1 MTSTCLPISSYDLD
15 LNQSLL
21 CGQVFRWKKIGKSF
35 IGIDGSNF
43 AKISLGEERVIGIE
57 DTNAALSNWERFFH
71 LELKTEEVW
80 NQFNSAD
87 PSFSRDFS
95 HLSALRLLRPSN
107 PIEVLFCFLCTS
119 NNHLSRI
126 QKMVDTLAN
135 LGQTAAEIDGHK
147 VKNFPSLDRLSKVS
161 EAEFRNCGFGYRGAT
176 IPNVVAQLQDRGDD
190 WLTSLKEADYK
201 EAHFELIKL
210 SGVGPKLADCIC
222 LYGLHFDSAVPV
234 DTHLH
239 QAVARRYLPTSPKK
253 AMTKNF
259 YNEIGDLIRERFG
272 ELAGWAQL
280 ILYYDNLLKH
290 RRGSIQ

>member
-1 MTSTCLPISSYDLD
+1 MTPACLSTSSNDLN
-15 LNQSLL
+15 LNQSFL
-21 CGQVFRWKKIGKSF
+21 CGQVFRWTRIGDCF
-35 IGIDGSNF
+35 IGIDGPSF
-43 AKISLGEERVIGIE
+43 AKIYLNDECVIEIAN
-57 DTNAALSNWERFFH
+57 TNAAISEWERFFH

-161 EAEFRNCGFGYRGAT
+161 EAEFRNWGFGYRGAT
-176 IPNVVAQLQDRGDD
+176 IPIVVSQLVDRGDG
-190 WLTSLKEADYK
+190 WLQALKEADYK
-201 EAHFELIKL
+201 AAHFELMKL
-210 SGVGPKLADCIC
+210 AGVGPKLADCIC
-222 LYGLHFDSAVPV
+222 LYGLHFDCAVPV

-239 QAVARRYLPTSPKK
+239 QAVARRYLPNSQQK
-253 AMTKNF
+253 AMTKNL
-259 YNEIGDLIRERFG
+259 YCEIGDLMRERFG
-272 ELAGWAQL
+272 NLAGWAQL